1 MKDLYRAAPAVSQ
14 VLGFCRLIRGT
25 VQIVK
30 LLDKKGVIRLH
41 HRDSS
46 SACLVHYVIS
56 LGGDVRHKII
66 SFFFLIMKKICS
78 SSKRKT
84 KWQDKF
90 PLVVQVQ
97 SP

>member
-66 SFFFLIMKKICS
+66 GFFFK
-78 SSKRKT
+78 
-84 KWQDKF
+84 
-90 PLVVQVQ
+90 
-97 SP
+97 